1 VTQKD
6 ALDKGRAAKDSA
18 VDEITHP
25 MAEDLFQWQFAA
37 ARHFGFHFLGSESP
51 FQWRRKFTGTG
62 YLLSKIHRDTKF
74 TGTGYLLRNKKFTG
88 TGYLLRNRRSITLS
102 AFIRSAPP
110 DQLHFG

>member
-37 ARHFGFHFLGSESP
+37 TRHFGFHFPGGISNNQPVPWNSQPQYHVPQGQADPSE
-51 FQWRRKFTGTG
+51 T
-62 YLLSKIHRDTKF
+62 
-74 TGTGYLLRNKKFTG
+74 
-88 TGYLLRNRRSITLS
+88 
-102 AFIRSAPP
+102 
-110 DQLHFG
+110 